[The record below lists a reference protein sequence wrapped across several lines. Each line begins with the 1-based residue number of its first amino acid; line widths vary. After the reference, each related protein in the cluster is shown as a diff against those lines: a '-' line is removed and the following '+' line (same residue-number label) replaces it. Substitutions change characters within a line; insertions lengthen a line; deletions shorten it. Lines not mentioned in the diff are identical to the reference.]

1 MTTAEMLFGTG
12 DLSPSNAAWGRL
24 LGITRQTAGAKR
36 KCPGLLTLDE
46 LAAIAA
52 ARKMTAE
59 EVGTAVLSWRKETKA
74 RNRK

>member
-1 MTTAEMLFGTG
+1 MRPG
-12 DLSPSNAAWGRL
+12 GRL

-59 EVGTAVLSWRKETKA
+59 EIGTAVMSWRKET
-74 RNRK
+74 RVNRK

>member
-1 MTTAEMLFGTG
+1 MTTAEMLFGSG
-12 DLSPSNAAWGRL
+12 DLAPTNAAWGRM
-24 LGITRQTAGAKR
+24 LGVTRQTAGAKR

-59 EVGTAVLSWRKETKA
+59 EIGTAVMSWRKET
-74 RNRK
+74 RVNRK